1 MADDNKTLSVAVE
14 LTPSPSKEEFQRNL
28 DRKYDGLEL
37 SVKLADDAAE
47 VNVAVKKLVEK
58 ALKDQ
63 EHQAKATNKRII
75 VDAVK
80 EINKIQAELKKSQA
94 FNVFDK
100 GQYQNLASYRTEG
113 VSTYKELIAEA
124 EKWMH
129 ANQAAIRALS
139 PDQKI
144 HIQNIRQDMADYRV
158 YNNDALKA
166 AQKQQKENEQA
177 RVKISKEMLKLMER
191 GQKER
196 ARLLKEE
203 EHAEKQLRAE
213 RRKNTQELEEQRQN
227 IQTILTLQERL
238 RKLVTQTS
246 NTGIDLN
253 TSEAQVADLL
263 AINPESLSNEE
274 LKNAKRMLNN
284 VVTAGNAKFDTFNRA
299 NETATQM
306 SNLNSQ
312 MTKYIELNTKLGKN
326 RGLQAAFRGLH
337 KQVQDNN
344 IEVGVAQKRFA
355 ELRSEA
361 ARLGLETESLSTRI
375 QHLFRDHLKTAISMV
390 GVHLLE
396 RSVAAMVD
404 SVIRIDAAMTELKK
418 VTNET
423 SLAYDRFLDRAAD
436 KAQRLGATISDV
448 VTATAEF
455 ARLGFSMGDAEQLAD
470 AALVYKNVGDGIT
483 DISVASESIIST
495 MQAFGY
501 TAEQAML
508 IVDKFNRVGNNFAI
522 SSGGAGE
529 AMQRSASALQ
539 QAGNSLDE
547 ALGLI
552 AASNTILQNPESVGT
567 ALKTLSLRLTKT
579 SMELEELGEDTDYA
593 KESTA
598 DYRAEILAATQDT
611 SHQVD
616 ILDEATGK
624 YKSTYTI
631 LQELASVWKEIDA
644 QDQQALMY
652 SLGGARQ
659 VNALSAILNNFD
671 IAEKAMETSSKA
683 AGSALEENEKYL
695 DSINGKI
702 DRLTA
707 TLEALFTNILNSE
720 LVAWMVDGANSAL
733 QFVTALEEIVGIVPL
748 LYGAFSGIMAIDG
761 KTMFERNPLLNMLT
775 PLVGENPDPKQATL
789 FARMKNN
796 FSLFGMIPS
805 ATNDTKALS
814 EVLDKLKDYNDSP
827 SKFFDSIQDM
837 EEKFNPSVWKQM
849 SAIFD
854 DSGDIS
860 GRTKGIEAFADGL
873 KNSGKWRS
881 DLIGKIGTFAKYIA
895 VAAAVGAAF
904 KAISIV
910 IDEIFLTLEE
920 RQDIINDYT
929 DKIEKAEEEL
939 KQLRQLQELGADIE
953 TDKQR
958 IAYLEAYITALKTRR
973 EEQQRMANRVDLLG
987 DQGIADTFTST
998 TSTKTD
1004 RLING
1009 NASGLFTTYAK
1020 YLYDPKDTN
1029 SQTKANEMYMRVLDE
1044 QVELLNIKAQL
1055 EDALRLEKAL
1065 DPTEQSQM
1073 HIKLYESEL
1082 QKVQDHLDKIRYAI
1096 DAGKDAG
1103 IISADAAARLKE
1115 ALEGANARTQSLVG
1129 SWNLFDSTK
1138 GAENTLMS
1146 DINSELD
1153 EMQSAFNT
1161 LIAAQEEYGA
1171 RQSYSLDTLQAL
1183 SNLDSK
1189 YLNLLIDEQGRLEL
1203 NREALNN
1210 LAQARI
1216 NEFRIKVMTDA
1227 TKQIQDLIDTGNATQ
1242 WLAQQQ
1248 ADLNIE
1254 TYEGAKATLALAAGQ
1269 AMLMG
1274 GDMAT
1279 AAQMIMNQTNAL
1291 LNAVGSWDAYGVSG
1305 SAALNKIN
1313 DAAEKARKE
1322 AEDNLRKQGE
1332 AALAALDKK
1341 KKALQD
1347 ELDALEEVY
1356 EAEDRELELQ
1366 KRINAYQ
1373 RAQAAKTVRLYT
1385 HDKGWQWVADPAKV
1399 KEAQD
1404 AVEEYQKELKREEA
1418 KKAIQ
1423 DQIAAID
1430 DLRDKVQEAM
1440 NAIGNDYINNRNNL
1454 ALMAELEGMTLD
1466 QLGGWVNNYATNV
1479 INANANIA
1487 ASYDTAAAHA
1497 AAYFKTIKEES
1508 VVPETPAQ
1516 TSSYDIMDGER
1527 AYWAE
1532 YGSQQRPW
1540 KSGIGPQVRHKG
1552 GLIQG
1557 VSAGANVSVEFDK
1570 YIKKLKSD
1578 EVPAILQVGEYVLTK
1593 QHQADILNER
1603 ANLINSVRAG
1613 RTVTLEIGDIVINQP
1628 IGSVES
1634 LSKAIIQKLPTQVM
1648 RDLYVK

>member
-14 LTPSPSKEEFQRNL
+14 LTPSPSKEEFQRNI

-37 SVKLADDAAE
+37 PVRLADDAAE
-47 VNVAVKKLVEK
+47 VNATVKKLVEK
-58 ALKDQ
+58 VIKDQ
-63 EHQAKATNKRII
+63 EKQVKQATKHTVAD
-75 VDAVK
+75 VSK
-80 EINKIQAELKKSQA
+80 EINKIQTELKKSLA
-94 FNVFDK
+94 FDTFDK
-100 GQYQNLASYRTEG
+100 GQYQELAAYRTEG
-113 VSTYKELIAEA
+113 ISTYKELRAEA

-129 ANQAAIRALS
+129 ANQAAVRALS
-139 PDQKI
+139 PEQKG
-144 HIQNIRQDMADYRV
+144 HIQNIRQDMADYRS
-158 YNNDALKA
+158 YNADALKA
-166 AQKQQKENEQA
+166 EQDKQKQQEKA
-177 RVKISKEMLKLMER
+177 KAKISKDMMKLMER
-191 GQKER
+191 GQKQK
-196 ARLLKEE
+196 ARLLQEE
-203 EHAEKQLRAE
+203 ERAEKQLRAE
-213 RRKNTQELEEQRQN
+213 RRKNTQELEDQRQN
-227 IQTILTLQERL
+227 IQTILALQERL
-238 RKLVTQTS
+238 RKLVGQTA
-246 NTGIDLN
+246 NTGISLD
-253 TSEAQVADLL
+253 TSEAKARDLL
-263 AINPESLSNEE
+263 KINPENLSNEE
-274 LKNAKRMLNN
+274 LKTTKRLLGNA
-284 VVTAGNAKFDTFNRA
+284 VTAGTAKFDTFNRA

-326 RGLQAAFRGLH
+326 RGLQAAFKGLH

-344 IEVGVAQKRFA
+344 IEVGIAQKRFA
-355 ELRSEA
+355 ELRAEA

-396 RSVAAMVD
+396 RSVDAMVD
-404 SVIRIDAAMTELKK
+404 AVIRIDAAMTELKK

-423 SLAYDRFLDRAAD
+423 SLAYERFLDRAAD
-436 KAQRLGATISDV
+436 KAQKLGATISDV

-529 AMQRSASALQ
+529 AMQRSASALK

-707 TLEALFTNILNSE
+707 TLESLFTNILNSE
-720 LVAWMVDGANSAL
+720 LVAWMVDGTNSTL
-733 QFVTALEEIVGIVPL
+733 QFVTALEELVGIVPL
-748 LYGAFSGIMAIDG
+748 LYGAFSGIMAMDG
-761 KTMFERNPLLNMLT
+761 KTLFAKNPLLDMLS
-775 PLVGENPDPKQATL
+775 PLAGENPDPQQATL
-789 FARMKNN
+789 FSRMKNN

-805 ATNDTKALS
+805 ASDDTKALS
-814 EVLDKLKDYNDSP
+814 EVLDKLKDYGDSP

-837 EEKFNPSVWKQM
+837 EEKFNPSVWKQI
-849 SAIFD
+849 SAIFH
-854 DSGDIS
+854 DSSDIS
-860 GRTKGIEAFADGL
+860 GRTKGIEAFAEGL
-873 KNSGKWRS
+873 KDSGKWRS
-881 DLIGKIGTFAKYIA
+881 ELTKKIFTFGKYMAIA
-895 VAAAVGAAF
+895 IAVGAAF
-904 KAISIV
+904 KAISVV
-910 IDEIFLTLEE
+910 IDEAFLTLEE

-929 DKIEKAEEEL
+929 DKIGKAEEEL
-939 KQLRQLQELGADIE
+939 KQLRELQESGAGIE
-953 TDKQR
+953 EDKQR
-958 IAYLEAYITALKTRR
+958 IAYLEAYVSTLKTRR

-987 DQGIADTFTST
+987 DRGVADTFTPT

-1004 RLING
+1004 RLISS

-1020 YLYDPKDTN
+1020 YLYDPQDTN
-1029 SQTKANEMYMRVLDE
+1029 SQTKANEMYLRVLDE
-1044 QVELLNIKAQL
+1044 QIELLKIKEQL

-1065 DPTEQSQM
+1065 DPTEQSQA

-1082 QKVQDHLDKIRYAI
+1082 EKVQGHLDKIQYAI

-1103 IISADAAARLKE
+1103 IISVDAATRLKE
-1115 ALEGANARTQSLVG
+1115 ALEGANTQAQSLVG
-1129 SWNLFDSTK
+1129 SWNLFNSVE
-1138 GAENTLMS
+1138 GAANTQMS
-1146 DINSELD
+1146 KINSELD
-1153 EMQSAFNT
+1153 EMQSAFST
-1161 LIAAQEEYGA
+1161 VIAAKQEYDA
-1171 RQSYSLDTLQAL
+1171 YQSYSLDTLQAL
-1183 SNLDSK
+1183 ADLDSR

-1203 NREALNN
+1203 NTEAMNN

-1216 NEFRIKVMTDA
+1216 NEFRIKIMTDA
-1227 TKQIQDLIDTGNATQ
+1227 AQQIQNLIDTGNATA

-1248 ADLNIE
+1248 ADLNVE

-1279 AAQMIMNQTNAL
+1279 AAQMILNQTNAL
-1291 LNAVGSWDAYGVSG
+1291 LNAVGAWDGYGASG

-1347 ELDALEEVY
+1347 ELDALEEIY
-1356 EAEDRELELQ
+1356 EAEDKEFELQ

-1373 RAQAAKTVRLYT
+1373 AAQANKTVRLYT
-1385 HDKGWQWVADPAKV
+1385 HDKGWQWVADPEKV

-1404 AVEEYQKELKREEA
+1404 AVEDYLKELKREEA

-1423 DQIAAID
+1423 DQIDAID

-1440 NAIGNDYINNRNNL
+1440 DAIGNDYINNRNNL
-1454 ALMAELEGMTLD
+1454 ALMAQLEGMTLE
-1466 QLGGWVNNYATNV
+1466 QLGGWVGNYATNV

-1487 ASYDTAAAHA
+1487 ASYDKAAAHA
-1497 AAYFKTIKEES
+1497 AAYFKTVKEES
-1508 VVPETPAQ
+1508 IVPEIPAQ
-1516 TSSYDIMDGER
+1516 TPTDPEPR
-1527 AYWAE
+1527 
-1532 YGSQQRPW
+1532 

-1593 QHQADILNER
+1593 QHQADILNDR
-1603 ANLINSVRAG
+1603 ANLINSVKTAG
-1613 RTVTLEIGDIVINQP
+1613 TTALSIGDIVITNP
-1628 IGSVES
+1628 VGNVES
-1634 LSKAIIQKLPTQVM
+1634 LSRAIIQKLPNQIM
-1648 RDLYVK
+1648 KDLYSK